1 MAHHKSALK
10 RIRQSKR
17 RRLYNRL
24 NKKRVKEVIKSVK
37 STENFEEAFEKLKLA
52 TKVLDKVAARGI
64 LHKNNVANKKS
75 KLAKFVNALKEQK
88 N

>member
-10 RIRQSKR
+10 RIRQSKKK
-17 RRLYNRL
+17 RLYNRL
-24 NKKRVKEVIKSVK
+24 NKKRVKEAIKAVK
-37 STENFEEAFEKLKLA
+37 TAENFQDAFEKLKLA
-52 TKVLDKVAARGI
+52 SKVLDKVAAMGV

-75 KLAKFVNALKEQK
+75 KLALFVNSLKDQK

>member
-10 RIRQSKR
+10 RIRQSKK

-24 NKKRVKEVIKSVK
+24 NKKQVKEAIKAVK
-37 STENFEEAFEKLKLA
+37 ASQNFEEAFEKLKLA
-52 TKVLDKVAARGI
+52 TKVLDKVAARGV

-75 KLAKFVNALKEQK
+75 KLARFVNSLKEQK